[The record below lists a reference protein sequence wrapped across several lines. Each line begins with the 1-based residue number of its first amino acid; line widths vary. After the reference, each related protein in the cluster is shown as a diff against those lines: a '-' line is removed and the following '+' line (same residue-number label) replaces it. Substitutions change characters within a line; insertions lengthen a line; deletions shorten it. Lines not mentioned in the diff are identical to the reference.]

1 MLCSGNKYKSFHAV
15 NTLFV
20 FLYMS
25 VPVAWL
31 VLLYLLRDKLNP
43 KVSSST
49 DKGLAIWI
57 RDRDPKLNHARY
69 LFEPYQ
75 PRFYYW
81 EALELYRRV
90 TFIGVLPLM
99 SSKGAR
105 RAAIGVL
112 LSIISLAVYG
122 ELEPFQ
128 LHTNRVLARIAQ
140 YTVFMTFGCGKLLW
154 SLCFVHAFFYS

>member
-1 MLCSGNKYKSFHAV
+1 MSFCAV
-15 NTLFV
+15 NGLFIFV
-20 FLYMS
+20 YMS
-25 VPVAWL
+25 VPVVWL
-31 VLLYLLRDKLNP
+31 ILLYRLRDRLNP
-43 KVSSST
+43 SVSLSM
-49 DKGLAIWI
+49 DKGLALWI
-57 RDRDPKLNHARY
+57 RNRDPKLKHARY
-69 LFEPYQ
+69 LFSPYQ

-90 TFIGVLPLM
+90 TFVGILPLM

-128 LHTNRVLARIAQ
+128 LQTNRVLARVAQ
-140 YTVFMTFGCGKLLW
+140 YSVFMTFGCGKT
-154 SLCFVHAFFYS
+154 F